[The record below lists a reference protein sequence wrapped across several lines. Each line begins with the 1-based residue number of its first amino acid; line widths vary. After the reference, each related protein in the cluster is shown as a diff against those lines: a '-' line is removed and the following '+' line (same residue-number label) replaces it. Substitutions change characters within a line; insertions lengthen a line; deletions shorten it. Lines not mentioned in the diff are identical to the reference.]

1 MMKRRKRKEKKNQ
14 KRNKSVIRIFSGM
27 KKLKLIPLV
36 VIVIAGNVHAQTDTT
51 TKTLEEVIVTASR
64 AGQKEKTISYTV
76 NTIKRNELNRFQPRT
91 TSEALM
97 GVTGVFVQKTNHGGG
112 SAFLRGLTGNQTLIL
127 VDGIRLNNSTFRY
140 GPNQYLNTI
149 DAYSIQQIEVVKGTG
164 SVQYGT
170 DALGGVIQVFTKEP
184 QFKQQNSRKITGIV
198 AGKLMTAGM
207 EQTSRT
213 ELRYSAEKFAA
224 TAGFTIRNFG
234 NVLGG
239 DTTGFQIPSAYKEVA
254 YDVKLKFLLKQ
265 NLELTAAQQWLRQT
279 HVPVYH
285 KVRLENF
292 FINEMEPQQ
301 RMLNYAKLRIKNS
314 NPLLQLIDITL
325 SHQQSIEGR
334 NSQKNGSLIL
344 RKEKDEVNTG
354 GLTVDVRS
362 QITKKWTA
370 TSGIDLYVDKVNST
384 RTDVNTATQNKSSLR
399 GLYPDGATYGN
410 YSLFTLHQ
418 YQFNKLT
425 FNAGLRYNLFDIR
438 ITDTSL
444 GKTQIKPSALVANAG
459 VLYAV
464 NKHHHFFATFN
475 NSYRAPNVDD
485 MGTLGVVDFRYEVP
499 AYNLL
504 PEHAYNY
511 EAGYKL
517 RTAKVNLTVAA
528 YHMQLK
534 QLITRVRVPGQT
546 INGYNVYMK
555 ENTDDA
561 FIKGIEVDADI
572 ELTKGLKLQTGW
584 AYAYGH
590 SITRNEPLRR
600 IPPMNGRVRATYSI
614 KQYFFA
620 AESWFA
626 AKQNRL
632 AQGDKDDNRIPAG
645 GTPGFTVYNMYAGY
659 QLKKIQLQAGLQNLL
674 NADYRTHGS
683 GINGYGRSAWLNIQF
698 MF

>member
-1 MMKRRKRKEKKNQ
+1 MK
-14 KRNKSVIRIFSGM
+14 SLFVSM
-27 KKLKLIPLV
+27 KKMKLLPVLFLLTV
-36 VIVIAGNVHAQTDTT
+36 GKAYAQTDTA
-51 TKTLEEVIVTASR
+51 TKTLEEVIVTATR
-64 AGQKEKTISYTV
+64 TEQKEKTIPYTV

-91 TSEALM
+91 TPEALM

-149 DAYSIQQIEVVKGTG
+149 DAYSILQIEVIKGTG

-170 DALGGVIQVFTKEP
+170 DALGGVIQVLTNEP
-184 QFKQQNSRKITGIV
+184 QFKNQNDRRLTALA
-198 AGKLMTAGM
+198 AGKFMTAGM
-207 EQTSRT
+207 EQTGRA
-213 ELRYSAEKFAA
+213 ELRYSGERFAA
-224 TAGFTIRNFG
+224 NIGLTKRNFG

-239 DTTGFQIPSAYKEVA
+239 DTTGFQLPSGYNELA
-254 YDVKLKFLLKQ
+254 YDVKLKFLLKDHI
-265 NLELTAAQQWLRQT
+265 ELTTAQQLLRQN

-292 FINEMEPQQ
+292 LINEMEPQQ
-301 RMLNYAKLRIKNS
+301 RILNYARLRIKNT

-334 NSQKNGSLIL
+334 NSQKNGSAVL
-344 RKEKDEVNTG
+344 RKERDEINTA

-362 QITKKWTA
+362 AIAKNWTA
-370 TSGIDLYVDKVNST
+370 SSGLDLYFDKVNSK
-384 RTDVNTATQNKSSLR
+384 RNDINTVTQTKTQLR
-399 GLYPDGATYGN
+399 GLYPDDATYGN

-418 YQFNKLT
+418 YQLKKIT

-438 ITDTSL
+438 IADTSL

-459 VLYAV
+459 VVYAV
-464 NKHHHFFATFN
+464 NRQHYVFATFN

-485 MGTLGVVDFRYEVP
+485 MGTLGIVDFRYEVP
-499 AYNLL
+499 AYKLL
-504 PEHAYNY
+504 PENAYNY
-511 EAGYKL
+511 EIGYKL

-528 YHMQLK
+528 YYMQLK
-534 QLITRVRVPGQT
+534 HLITRVRVPDQT
-546 INGYNVYMK
+546 INGYNVYRK

-561 FIKGIEVDADI
+561 FIKGMEVDADI
-572 ELTKGLKLQTGW
+572 ELAKGLKLQTGW

-590 SITRNEPLRR
+590 STTRNEPLRR
-600 IPPMNGRVRATYSI
+600 IPPMNGRVRLTYSL
-614 KQYFFA
+614 QQWFFA

-626 AKQNRL
+626 AKQSRL

-645 GTPGFTVYNMYAGY
+645 GTPGFNVYNVYAGC
-659 QLKKIQLQAGLQNLL
+659 QLKKITVQSGLQNLL
-674 NADYRTHGS
+674 NTDYRTHGS
-683 GINGYGRSAWLNIQF
+683 GINGYGRNAWLNIQF

>member
-1 MMKRRKRKEKKNQ
+1 
-14 KRNKSVIRIFSGM
+14 VIRIFSGM
-27 KKLKLIPLV
+27 KKMKLIPLAV
-36 VIVIAGNVHAQTDTT
+36 LVIAGKVHAQTDTT

-64 AGQKEKTISYTV
+64 TEQKEKAIPYTV

-91 TSEALM
+91 TPEALM

-149 DAYSIQQIEVVKGTG
+149 DAYTIQQIEVVKGTG

-170 DALGGVIQVFTKEP
+170 DALGGVIQVLTKEP
-184 QFKQQNSRKITGIV
+184 QFKQQNSRKLSGIA

-207 EQTSRT
+207 EQTGRA

-224 TAGFTIRNFG
+224 TAGFTIRHFG
-234 NVLGG
+234 DVLGG
-239 DTTGFQIPSAYKEVA
+239 DTTGFQSPSGYKEVA
-254 YDVKLKFLLKQ
+254 YDVKLKFLLEQ
-265 NLELTAAQQWLRQT
+265 NIELTAAQQLLRQSA
-279 HVPVYH
+279 VPVYH

-301 RMLNYAKLRIKNS
+301 RMLNYARLRIKNT
-314 NPLLQLIDITL
+314 NPLLQLIDVTL

-334 NSQKNGSLIL
+334 NSQKNGSLVL

-354 GLTVDVRS
+354 GFTVDVRS
-362 QITKKWTA
+362 VISKKWTA
-370 TSGIDLYVDKVNST
+370 SSGIDLYVDKVNST
-384 RTDVNTATQNKSSLR
+384 RTDINTVTQNKNSLR
-399 GLYPDGATYGN
+399 GLYPDAATYGN
-410 YSLFTLHQ
+410 YSIFTLHQ
-418 YQFNKLT
+418 YQFKKVT
-425 FNAGLRYNLFDIR
+425 VNAGLRFNQFDIR
-438 ITDTSL
+438 ITDTSV

-459 VLYAV
+459 VVYAV
-464 NKHHHFFATFN
+464 TKQQFIFASFS

-485 MGTLGVVDFRYEVP
+485 MGTLGIVDFRYEVP

-504 PEHAYNY
+504 PEHSYNY
-511 EAGYKL
+511 EVGYKL
-517 RTAKVNLTVAA
+517 RTTKLNLTVAA
-528 YHMQLK
+528 YYMQLQ
-534 QLITRVRVPGQT
+534 QLITRVRVPNQT

-561 FIKGIEVDADI
+561 FIKGVEVDADV
-572 ELTKGLKLQTGW
+572 ELAKGLKLQTGL

-645 GTPGFTVYNMYAGY
+645 GTPGFNVYNLYAGY
-659 QLKKIQLQAGLQNLL
+659 QLKNIQIQTGVQNLL
-674 NADYRTHGS
+674 NVDYRTHGS
-683 GINGYGRSAWLNIQF
+683 GINGYGRSAWLNIQL

>member
-1 MMKRRKRKEKKNQ
+1 MSKNRMILLPVLFLLTVG
-14 KRNKSVIRIFSGM
+14 KTY
-27 KKLKLIPLV
+27 
-36 VIVIAGNVHAQTDTT
+36 AQTDTA
-51 TKTLEEVIVTASR
+51 TKTLEEVIVTATR
-64 AGQKEKTISYTV
+64 TEQKEKTIPYTV

-91 TSEALM
+91 TPEALM

-149 DAYSIQQIEVVKGTG
+149 DAYSILQIEVVKGTG

-170 DALGGVIQVFTKEP
+170 DALGGVIQVLTNEP
-184 QFKQQNSRKITGIV
+184 QFKNQNDRRLTALA
-198 AGKLMTAGM
+198 AGKFMTAGM
-207 EQTSRT
+207 EQTGRA
-213 ELRYSAEKFAA
+213 ELRYSGERFAA
-224 TAGFTIRNFG
+224 NIGLTKRNFG

-239 DTTGFQIPSAYKEVA
+239 DTTGFQLPSGYNELA
-254 YDVKLKFLLKQ
+254 YDVKLKFLLKDHI
-265 NLELTAAQQWLRQT
+265 ELTTAQQLLRQN

-292 FINEMEPQQ
+292 LINEMEPQQ
-301 RMLNYAKLRIKNS
+301 RILNYARLRIKNT

-334 NSQKNGSLIL
+334 NSQKNGSAVL
-344 RKEKDEVNTG
+344 RKERDEINTA
-354 GLTVDVRS
+354 GLTVDIRS
-362 QITKKWTA
+362 AIAKNWTA
-370 TSGIDLYVDKVNST
+370 SSGLDLYFDKVNSK
-384 RTDVNTATQNKSSLR
+384 RNDINTVTQTKTQLR
-399 GLYPDGATYGN
+399 GLYPDDATYGN

-418 YQFNKLT
+418 YQLKKIT

-438 ITDTSL
+438 IADTSL
-444 GKTQIKPSALVANAG
+444 GHTQIKPSALVANAG
-459 VLYAV
+459 VVYAV
-464 NKHHHFFATFN
+464 NRQHHVFATFN

-485 MGTLGVVDFRYEVP
+485 MGTLGIVDFRYEVP
-499 AYNLL
+499 AYKLL
-504 PEHAYNY
+504 PENAYNY
-511 EAGYKL
+511 EIGYKL

-528 YHMQLK
+528 YYMQLK
-534 QLITRVRVPGQT
+534 HLITRVRVPGQT
-546 INGYNVYMK
+546 INGYNVYKK

-561 FIKGIEVDADI
+561 FIKGMEVDAEI
-572 ELTKGLKLQTGW
+572 ELAKGLKLQTGW

-590 SITRNEPLRR
+590 STTRNEPLRR
-600 IPPMNGRVRATYSI
+600 IPPMNGRVRLTYSL
-614 KQYFFA
+614 QQWFFA

-626 AKQNRL
+626 AKQSRL

-645 GTPGFTVYNMYAGY
+645 GTPGFNVYNVYAGC
-659 QLKKIQLQAGLQNLL
+659 QLKKITVQSGLQNLL
-674 NADYRTHGS
+674 NTDYRTHGS